1 MSVYL
6 LLEVQKTREF
16 SVTGRT
22 VNILHNA
29 WLQRLLLQALSACRR
44 SSNHPFC
51 VRCAL
56 TALPKPSMA
65 SYLVKRFRQRELAAV
80 LKTLPS
86 APTKGEPFKVPNP
99 FIPRKNPVT
108 GRWAPPK
115 YSRRRQAD
123 LIKAAKATNTL
134 HLLPRGPKMG
144 LTELHEAVKAVPRA
158 ERPLESRTAPWSR
171 YVSWTGKAK
180 HKSVK
185 GAEVGN
191 RLYAGRKRMFK
202 GHKWQRTME
211 RRLGRRNMLVRSM
224 KRRIIRFKSVSTYP
238 CLSTK
243 WFTDTGTCRFT
254 SADVL
259 ALWRVQGFLP
269 RCPSYPSK
277 SILRRNVFKLLRP
290 HCLRIHSFIL
300 VRYIFALIQVRV
312 KSTSCSHV

>member
-1 MSVYL
+1 MSDKYCGDKL
-6 LLEVQKTREF
+6 R
-16 SVTGRT
+16 G
-22 VNILHNA
+22 
-29 WLQRLLLQALSACRR
+29 ALGFGVS
-44 SSNHPFC
+44 FC
-51 VRCAL
+51 VG
-56 TALPKPSMA
+56 ALPTATMA
-65 SYLVKRFRQRELAAV
+65 SYLVNRFRQRELGAV

-144 LTELHEAVKAVPRA
+144 LTELHKAVKAVPRA

-185 GAEVGN
+185 GADVGN

-224 KRRIIRFKSVSTYP
+224 KRRIIRFKSVSTYATVLLNDP
-238 CLSTK
+238 PILAPR
-243 WFTDTGTCRFT
+243 RFT

-259 ALWRVQGFLP
+259 ALWLVREFLP
-269 RCPSYPSK
+269 RCPNCPSN
-277 SILRRNVFKLLRP
+277 SILSSSCGIIFKLSRS
-290 HCLRIHSFIL
+290 HHLRIHLSMLYTGTLPTSSYDHRFKP
-300 VRYIFALIQVRV
+300 YPSEVRV
-312 KSTSCSHV
+312 SYNPTTHPSRTFSSPY